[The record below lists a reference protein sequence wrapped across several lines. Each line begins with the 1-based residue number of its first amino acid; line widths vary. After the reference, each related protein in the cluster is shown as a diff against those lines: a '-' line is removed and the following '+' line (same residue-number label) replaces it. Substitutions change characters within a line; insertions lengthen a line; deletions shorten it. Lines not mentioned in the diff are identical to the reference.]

1 MKTAEFY
8 RGISLPE
15 EAIELLEKVKDTDEK
30 EMKELF
36 QNNREVFYKL
46 VDYLEKCLIY
56 RHIRRFAD

>member
-36 QNNREVFYKL
+36 QNNL
-46 VDYLEKCLIY
+46 SLI
-56 RHIRRFAD
+56 HI